1 MKKPM
6 KISVIIPMY
15 NEKGN
20 APVVLGRLAES
31 VRAWPDEYEIVA
43 VDDSSSDGTP
53 EILKDYSNKY
63 ECITAVTRRSEEHGM
78 GMTLIRGMEKATGEV
93 IVWVMGDL
101 SDDPEKIPEMVKKIK
116 EGYDVVFGSR
126 YMKGGSIGNLGRL
139 KAFLSSR
146 FTVFAGILFG
156 IGVHDITNAFRAFKR
171 EVGEKIRLESADFA
185 ISPELAIKAQLL
197 GYKLGEVPCSYAS
210 RVADETK
217 FKMFR
222 MVMKYFT
229 LFKYRLY
236 RRKDLIK

>member
-1 MKKPM
+1 M
-6 KISVIIPMY
+6 KISIIIPMY

-31 VRAWPDEYEIVA
+31 RRAWPDEYEIIA
-43 VDDSSSDGTP
+43 VDDSSTDGTSD
-53 EILKDYSNKY
+53 ILKDYSNRY
-63 ECITAVTRRSEEHGM
+63 EGITAVIRRGEERGM
-78 GMTLIRGMEKATGEV
+78 GMALIRGMKEAAGD
-93 IVWVMGDL
+93 IIIWVMGDL
-101 SDDPEKIPEMVKKIK
+101 SDNPEKIPEMVEKIK

-146 FTVFAGILFG
+146 FTVFARILFG
-156 IGVHDITNAFRAFKR
+156 INVHDITNAFRAFRR
-171 EVGEKIRLESADFA
+171 EVGEKMKLESADFA
-185 ISPELAIKAQLL
+185 ISPELAIKAHLL

-210 RVADETK
+210 RVADKTK
-217 FKMFR
+217 FKLFR

-236 RRKDLIK
+236 RRKDLVK